1 MECNSLTAKG
11 SFRTGPTSR
20 RRPEQNT
27 LADFDQRVCL
37 WETGAVHT
45 FLPSGRQLGIRDGK
59 YAATVTEVGGGLRE
73 FSYAGI
79 DLVDGFAADA
89 LVDGSRGQV
98 LAPWPNRLRDGC
110 WELG

>member
-1 MECNSLTAKG
+1 M
-11 SFRTGPTSR
+11 
-20 RRPEQNT
+20 
-27 LADFDQRVCL
+27 
-37 WETGAVHT
+37 HT

-89 LVDGSRGQV
+89 LVDGSRG
-98 LAPWPNRLRDGC
+98 
-110 WELG
+110 